1 MNRETYFLEIEQGLY
16 GLPREDIARWLDYYR
31 ESLEDRIEDGL
42 DEQQAMAQMGTPTE
56 VVQQILAQTPLVR
69 VLRSRVTP
77 QKRMPAWAIVALI
90 VGSPLWLALVI
101 SALAVVISVYAVLW
115 SLLIAFYAVDV
126 AFAGAGVGC
135 LGGAFALFLGGHFVP
150 GLLCVAAGLLCAG
163 LAILCFLPLGRMT
176 RGTVRSCGYF
186 MVFVKTIF
194 VGKGE
199 K

>member
-42 DEQQAMAQMGTPTE
+42 DEQQAMAQMGTPAE

-77 QKRMPAWAIVALI
+77 QKHMPAWAIVALVI
-90 VGSPLWLALVI
+90 GSPLWLALAL

-115 SLLIAFYAVDV
+115 SLLITFYAVDV

-135 LGGAFALFLGGHFVP
+135 LGGAFALFLGGHFAP

-176 RGTVRSCGYF
+176 RATVKACGYF

-194 VGKGE
+194 VGKGG